1 LVENNF
7 PILWRVRLL
16 DWQVSAAGQIF
27 APRQLLSYKDVMNAE
42 NAGAFFC
49 PASPKAPTVGALIH
63 AIHGVMQK
71 SAFMPSMAI
80 SRRRQAY
87 TDGFT
92 ASCQASYRTLNKAHS
107 SRRLFIT
114 KS

>member
-1 LVENNF
+1 MSAAGQIFAPCKICIHAIPGDRAAAKDLAVNNF

-27 APRQLLSYKDVMNAE
+27 APA
-42 NAGAFFC
+42 
-49 PASPKAPTVGALIH
+49 
-63 AIHGVMQK
+63 K

-87 TDGFT
+87 TDVFT
-92 ASCQASYRTLNKAHS
+92 QPLNSIVHQS
-107 SRRLFIT
+107 WLIVLLI
-114 KS
+114 